1 MRLFH
6 SPCFYCGRSDVN
18 QRKYRGSEFGY
29 SGIDRIDSDR
39 GYVPDN
45 VVACCKPCN
54 YAKNKLSQID
64 FFNLIGLIA
73 KRHMEGNQVTE
84 KQPNET
90 QQGFDTA
97 RQFQISILSGG
108 EKACVVRYPTDEEW
122 CAWARAQRTVRH
134 FLGRGKS
141 HSEDVDLPKINAELF
156 AKIRIDKDGPE
167 FDDAEAGMVI
177 GRIERCAVAT
187 VEREGINYRIEM
199 KVPGARVG
207 HVLRMPTAK
216 EMQDHERGSTSV
228 VAARRSVET
237 RAFLEPSGALYD
249 KLHIS
254 HDGYSGAVPI
264 VHKSAAVSEVIA
276 QLAIEADED
285 PE

>member
-1 MRLFH
+1 
-6 SPCFYCGRSDVN
+6 
-18 QRKYRGSEFGY
+18 
-29 SGIDRIDSDR
+29 
-39 GYVPDN
+39 
-45 VVACCKPCN
+45 
-54 YAKNKLSQID
+54 
-64 FFNLIGLIA
+64 
-73 KRHMEGNQVTE
+73 
-84 KQPNET
+84 
-90 QQGFDTA
+90 
-97 RQFQISILSGG
+97 
-108 EKACVVRYPTDEEW
+108 VRFPTDEEW

-156 AKIRIDKDGPE
+156 AKIRTDKDGPE

-177 GRIERCAVAT
+177 GRIERCAVAS

-199 KVPGARVG
+199 KVPGARVV
-207 HVLRMPTAK
+207 HVQRMPTAK

-254 HDGYSGAVPI
+254 HDGYAGAVANRAQVGRGVRGDRATCHRGRRRPGI
-264 VHKSAAVSEVIA
+264 AAPG
-276 QLAIEADED
+276 DWPED
-285 PE
+285 PGARFLIRSVLQQGGAVRA

>member
-1 MRLFH
+1 MEETTKPVFDATKLL
-6 SPCFYCGRSDVN
+6 V
-18 QRKYRGSEFGY
+18 
-29 SGIDRIDSDR
+29 
-39 GYVPDN
+39 VP
-45 VVACCKPCN
+45 
-54 YAKNKLSQID
+54 
-64 FFNLIGLIA
+64 
-73 KRHMEGNQVTE
+73 
-84 KQPNET
+84 
-90 QQGFDTA
+90 
-97 RQFQISILSGG
+97 ILSGG
-108 EKACVVRYPTDEEW
+108 EKRCEVRFPSDEEW
-122 CAWARAQRTVRH
+122 CAWARQQRTVRR

-141 HSEDVDLPKINAELF
+141 QSEDLDLPKINADLF
-156 AKIRIDKDGPE
+156 ARIRTDKDDPE

-177 GRIERCAVAT
+177 GRIERCAVAS

-199 KVPGARVG
+199 KVPGARVL

-228 VAARRSVET
+228 VAARRSIET

-254 HDGYSGAVPI
+254 HDSYVGAVPI